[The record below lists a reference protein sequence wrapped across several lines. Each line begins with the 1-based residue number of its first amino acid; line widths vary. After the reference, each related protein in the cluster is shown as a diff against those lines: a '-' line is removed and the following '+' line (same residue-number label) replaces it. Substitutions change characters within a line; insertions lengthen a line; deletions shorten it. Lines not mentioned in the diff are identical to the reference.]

1 MDTTYARRRDVIPP
15 IGVLSR
21 VYAAG
26 LVVNLPILALLLTP
40 QIRSRVGSETTM
52 AISVVV
58 LLGLVVAAVVFAP
71 EVSARVAPAGARWR
85 FGGARAQVR
94 ALIRRDRRAYAW
106 RLGEFVVLYIAAQGL
121 GGVIAWKMPHIWSN
135 PDFGS
140 DPAAGRWEFHYPNF
154 AVQAVAIYLVIC
166 LASSWYA
173 CRLRQLA
180 LAGPD
185 DH

>member
-1 MDTTYARRRDVIPP
+1 MDTAYARRLDLIPP
-15 IGVLSR
+15 IGVLGR

-40 QIRSRVGSETTM
+40 QIRSRVGSEATM
-52 AISVVV
+52 AVSAVA

-106 RLGEFVVLYIAAQGL
+106 CLGEFVVLYIAAQGL
-121 GGVIAWKMPHIWSN
+121 GGVIGWMMPPIWSN
-135 PDFGS
+135 ADFGS

-154 AVQAVAIYLVIC
+154 AVQAVTIYVVIC
-166 LASSWYA
+166 LAGSWYA

-180 LAGPD
+180 LSGTD
-185 DH
+185 DR